1 MMYSAFAGFYDEL
14 TGNISYE
21 ERAKYFD
28 SIIKEFKTEGP
39 ILLDLACGTGSLSV
53 ELSRLGYDVIGVDN
67 SADMLSVALEK
78 KYEAEQDI
86 LFLCQDMTELDLYG
100 TVDTTVCALDSI
112 NHVTD
117 PQKVGE
123 IFKGV
128 SLFTVPG
135 GLFLFDVNSPYKHH
149 KVLGNNTFVYDCD
162 SVYCVWQNEL
172 DEKND
177 TVHISLDF
185 FAYDEETDT
194 YSRSSE
200 QFSERSYEPAWL
212 EALLDET
219 GFDLLAVYGDDSR
232 EAPKEDTQRLIYVA
246 RKRK

>member
-14 TGNISYE
+14 PGNISYA
-21 ERAKYFD
+21 ERANYFD

-117 PQKVGE
+117 PKQVRE

-135 GLFLFDVNSPYKHH
+135 GLFLFDVNSPYKHRQ
-149 KVLGNNTFVYDCD
+149 VLGNNTFVYDCD
-162 SVYCVWQNEL
+162 SVYCVWQNEF
-172 DEKND
+172 EEETD

-185 FAYDEETDT
+185 FAYDEESNSYT
-194 YSRSSE
+194 RSSE
-200 QFSERSYEPAWL
+200 QFSERSYEPQWL

>member
-14 TGNISYE
+14 TGNISYK
-21 ERAKYFD
+21 ERASYFD

-53 ELSRLGYDVIGVDN
+53 EFSRLGYDVIGVDN

-117 PQKVGE
+117 PKKVKE

-135 GLFLFDVNSPYKHH
+135 GLFLFDVNSPYKHRS
-149 KVLGNNTFVYDCD
+149 VLGNNTFVYDCD
-162 SVYCVWQNEL
+162 SVYCVWQNEFE
-172 DEKND
+172 EKTD

-185 FAYDEETDT
+185 FAYDEESDSYT
-194 YSRSSE
+194 RSSE
-200 QFSERSYEPAWL
+200 QFSERSYEPQWL

>member
-21 ERAKYFD
+21 ERARYFD

-86 LFLCQDMTELDLYG
+86 LFLCQDMTALDLYG

-117 PQKVGE
+117 PQQVRE

-172 DEKND
+172 DENND

-232 EAPKEDTQRLIYVA
+232 DAPKEDTQRLIYVA

>member
-14 TGNISYE
+14 TGNISYA
-21 ERAKYFD
+21 ERASYFD

-53 ELSRLGYDVIGVDN
+53 ELSRFGYDVIGVDN

-117 PQKVGE
+117 PKQVRE

-135 GLFLFDVNSPYKHH
+135 GLFLFDVNSPYKHRQ
-149 KVLGNNTFVYDCD
+149 VLGNNTFVYDCD
-162 SVYCVWQNEL
+162 SVYCVWQNEFE
-172 DEKND
+172 DATD

-185 FAYDEETDT
+185 FAYDEETNSYT
-194 YSRSSE
+194 RSSE
-200 QFSERSYEPAWL
+200 QFSERSYEPQWL